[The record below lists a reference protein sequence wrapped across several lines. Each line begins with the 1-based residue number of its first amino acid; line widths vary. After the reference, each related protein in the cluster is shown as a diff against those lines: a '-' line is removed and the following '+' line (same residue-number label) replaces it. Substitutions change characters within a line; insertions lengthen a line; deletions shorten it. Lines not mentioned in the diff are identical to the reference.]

1 IDWGEPE
8 DPGSAGRLA
17 PHGRRTSVKSS
28 TITRTAAACAAAVV
42 LAACASNS
50 GSSGGSNSSGPIT
63 YGVLSC
69 FTGRLASLGQA
80 MLQGSQVAV
89 SEINSAGGVLGRKL
103 QLVTGDT
110 GCDVA
115 DGVTATNQM
124 LTKNVSGVIGP
135 ETQEINGVEPIL
147 DANHIVDEFQGGDTA
162 RDHQTDPY
170 FFRDSPSDSQLGVAM
185 ALYGHLQH
193 YTRAVMLFYSDPAA
207 QTFLKPVSQTFTKL
221 GGTIAKT
228 IIVTPDQTSYL
239 SQVREAIAARPQVIF
254 TQEDPPTAAVL
265 FREFRQLGGG
275 SIPWIGTDVTS
286 GSDYLKAI
294 GYPTAHA
301 VLTSVYG
308 TSVTG
313 TANTAFIDLYNKL
326 FPSQKTAGPLANA
339 NYAYDAVISLAL
351 ADDYA
356 KTTNGTTV
364 AHDMTKVTNPPG
376 TACYTYASCLSL
388 IKAGKKINY
397 QGASGDLDYNK
408 YNNTFGPYGA
418 FKATAAGVE
427 QQVYVMSAQALA
439 AATP

>member
-1 IDWGEPE
+1 MKHNTIIR
-8 DPGSAGRLA
+8 SAVACATAVILA
-17 PHGRRTSVKSS
+17 SCASSSSSSS
-28 TITRTAAACAAAVV
+28 TA
-42 LAACASNS
+42 S
-50 GSSGGSNSSGPIT
+50 GSSSTSAGPIT

-80 MLQGSQVAV
+80 MLQGSQVAMN
-89 SEINSAGGVLGRKL
+89 EINAAGGVLGRKL

-110 GCDVA
+110 SCDVA
-115 DGVTATNQM
+115 DGVTAVNQM
-124 LTKNVSGVIGP
+124 LTKNISGVIGP

-162 RDHQTDPY
+162 RDHQTDPF

-185 ALYGHLQH
+185 ALYGHLQN
-193 YTRAVMLFYSDPAA
+193 YTKAVMLFYSDPAA

-221 GGTIAKT
+221 GGTILKT

-239 SQVREAIAARPQVIF
+239 SQVREAIAAHPQVIF

-265 FREFRQLGGG
+265 FREFAQLGGG

-286 GSDYLKAI
+286 GSDFLKAI
-294 GYPTAHA
+294 TYPVAHN

-313 TANTAFIDLYNKL
+313 AANNAFINLFNQL
-326 FPSQKTAGPLANA
+326 FPSQKAAGPLANA
-339 NYAYDAVISLAL
+339 NYAYDSVISLAL

-356 KTTNGTTV
+356 KTTDGTTV

-376 TACYTYASCLSL
+376 TACYTYASCLAL
-388 IKAGKKINY
+388 IKAGTKINY
-397 QGASGDLDYNK
+397 EGASGDLDYNQF
-408 YNNTFGPYGA
+408 NNTFGPYGA
-418 FKATAAGVE
+418 FKATAAGIE
-427 QQVYVMSAQALA
+427 QQAYVMSASALA

>member
-1 IDWGEPE
+1 
-8 DPGSAGRLA
+8 
-17 PHGRRTSVKSS
+17 VKLS
-28 TITRTAAACAAAVV
+28 TISRPAAACAAAIV
-42 LAACASNS
+42 LAACASS
-50 GSSGGSNSSGPIT
+50 SSSSSGGGGGSSSGPVT

-80 MLQGSQVAV
+80 MLQGAQVAKA
-89 SEINSAGGVLGRKL
+89 EINSAGGVLGR
-103 QLVTGDT
+103 QVALVTGDT
-110 GCDVA
+110 SCDVA

-124 LTKNVSGVIGP
+124 LTKSVSGVIGP

-147 DANHIVDEFQGGDTA
+147 DSNHIVDEFQGGDTA

-185 ALYGHLQH
+185 ALNAHLKN
-193 YTRAVMLFYSDPAA
+193 YTKAVMLFYSDPAA

-221 GGTIAKT
+221 GGTILKT
-228 IIVTPDQTSYL
+228 IIVTPDQSSYL
-239 SQVREAIAARPQVIF
+239 SQVREAIAAHPQVIF

-265 FREFRQLGGG
+265 FREFGQLGGG

-286 GSDYLKAI
+286 GSDFLKAI
-294 GYPTAHA
+294 TYPVAHN

-313 TANTAFIDLYNKL
+313 TANSAFINLFNQL
-326 FPSQKTAGPLANA
+326 FPGQKAAGPLANA

-376 TACYTYASCLSL
+376 TACYTYASCLTL
-388 IKAGKKINY
+388 IKAGTKINY
-397 QGASGDLDYNK
+397 EGASGDLDYNQ

-418 FKATAAGVE
+418 FKATAAGLE
-427 QQVYVMSAQALA
+427 QQAYVMSAQALA

>member
-1 IDWGEPE
+1 VKPSIVSK
-8 DPGSAGRLA
+8 SAG
-17 PHGRRTSVKSS
+17 
-28 TITRTAAACAAAVV
+28 ACAAALL
-42 LAACASNS
+42 LAACASSNS
-50 GSSGGSNSSGPIT
+50 SSGGGGGGSGPIS

-80 MLQGSQVAV
+80 MIQGAKVAQ
-89 SEINSAGGVLGRKL
+89 SEVNAAGGVLGRKV

-147 DANHIVDEFQGGDTA
+147 DANKVVDEFQGGDTA
-162 RDHQTDPY
+162 RDHQTDPL

-185 ALYGHLQH
+185 ALYAHLKG
-193 YTRAVMLFYSDPAA
+193 YKRAVMLFYSDPAA
-207 QTFLKPVSQTFTKL
+207 QTFLKPVSTTFTKL
-221 GGTIAKT
+221 GGTILKT
-228 IIVTPDQTSYL
+228 VIVTPDQTSYV
-239 SQVREAIAARPQVIF
+239 SQVRSVLAVHPQVIF

-265 FREFRQLGGG
+265 FREFKQLGGQN
-275 SIPWIGTDVTS
+275 IPWIGTDVTS

-294 GYPTAHA
+294 GYATASAH
-301 VLTSVYG
+301 LTSVFG

-313 TANTAFIDLYNKL
+313 TANAAFLSRFGKLY
-326 FPSQKTAGPLANA
+326 PSQQAAGPLANA

-351 ADDYA
+351 ADAYA
-356 KTTNGTTV
+356 KGGSGLTV

-376 TACYTYASCLSL
+376 TACYTYSSCLRL
-388 IKAGKKINY
+388 IKAGTKINY
-397 QGASGDLDYNK
+397 QGASGNLDYNK

-418 FKATAAGVE
+418 FQSTPSGAEK
-427 QQVYVMSAQALA
+427 QVYVMSAAALA

>member
-1 IDWGEPE
+1 MKHSMIGKAV
-8 DPGSAGRLA
+8 GS
-17 PHGRRTSVKSS
+17 
-28 TITRTAAACAAAVV
+28 CAAVAL
-42 LAACASNS
+42 LAACASAGN
-50 GSSGGSNSSGPIT
+50 GGSGGGSSGPIT

-80 MLQGSQVAV
+80 MLQGSKVAQ
-89 SEINSAGGVLGRKL
+89 SEINAAGGVLGRKV

-110 GCDVA
+110 SCDVA

-124 LTKNVSGVIGP
+124 LTKNISGVIGP

-147 DANHIVDEFQGGDTA
+147 DNNHIVDEFQGGDTA

-185 ALYGHLQH
+185 ALYAHTKG
-193 YTRAVMLFYSDPAA
+193 YTKAVMLFYSDPAA
-207 QTFLKPVSQTFTKL
+207 QTFLKPVSTTFTKL
-221 GGTIAKT
+221 GGTILKT

-239 SQVREAIAARPQVIF
+239 SQVREAIAAHPQVIF

-265 FREFRQLGGG
+265 FREFKQLGGQN
-275 SIPWIGTDVTS
+275 IPWVGTDVTS

-294 GYPTAHA
+294 GIPTAHA
-301 VLTSVYG
+301 HLISVFG
-308 TSVTG
+308 TSITG
-313 TANTAFIDLYNKL
+313 AADTAFISKFDQLY
-326 FPSQKTAGPLANA
+326 PSLKTAGPLANA

-351 ADDYA
+351 ADQYA
-356 KTTNGTTV
+356 HTTNGTTV

-376 TACYTYASCLSL
+376 TACYTYASCLTL
-388 IKAGKKINY
+388 LKAGTKINY
-397 QGASGDLDYNK
+397 EGASGNLDYNK

-418 FKATAAGVE
+418 FQASTSGVE
-427 QQVYVMSAQALA
+427 QQVYVMSATALA

>member
-1 IDWGEPE
+1 
-8 DPGSAGRLA
+8 
-17 PHGRRTSVKSS
+17 VKSS
-28 TITRTAAACAAAVV
+28 TIARSAAACAAAVV
-42 LAACASNS
+42 LASCASGS
-50 GSSGGSNSSGPIT
+50 GSSGGSSSSGPVT

-89 SEINSAGGVLGRKL
+89 SAINSAGGVLGRKL

-221 GGTIAKT
+221 GGTIVKT

-239 SQVREAIAARPQVIF
+239 SQVREAIAAKPQVIF

-265 FREFRQLGGG
+265 FREFKQLGGG
-275 SIPWIGTDVTS
+275 NIPWIGTDVTS

-294 GYPTAHA
+294 GYATAHA

-313 TANTAFIDLYNKL
+313 AANTAFINLFNKL
-326 FPSQKTAGPLANA
+326 FPSQKAAGPLANA

-356 KTTNGTTV
+356 KTTDGTTV
-364 AHDMTKVTNPPG
+364 AHDMKQVTNPPG
-376 TACYTYASCLSL
+376 TQCYTYASCLRL
-388 IKAGKKINY
+388 IKAGTKINY
-397 QGASGDLDYNK
+397 QGASGDLDYNQ

>member
-1 IDWGEPE
+1 MRPKLI
-8 DPGSAGRLA
+8 GRSI
-17 PHGRRTSVKSS
+17 G
-28 TITRTAAACAAAVV
+28 ACAAAIL
-42 LAACASNS
+42 LAACASS
-50 GSSGGSNSSGPIT
+50 STGASGGGTAAPSGTIT

-80 MLQGSQVAV
+80 MAQGAKVAQ
-89 SEINSAGGVLGRKL
+89 SEINSAGGVLGHKVA
-103 QLVTGDT
+103 LVTGDT
-110 GCDVA
+110 SCDVA

-147 DANHIVDEFQGGDTA
+147 DAQHIVDEFQGGDTA
-162 RDHQTDPY
+162 RDHQKDPY

-185 ALYGHLQH
+185 ALYAHNKG
-193 YTRAVMLFYSDPAA
+193 YKRAVMLFYSDPAA

-221 GGTIAKT
+221 GGTILKT

-239 SQVREAIAARPQVIF
+239 SQVRAAIAVHPQVIF

-265 FREFRQLGGG
+265 FREFKQLGGG
-275 SIPWIGTDVTS
+275 SIPWVGTDVTS

-301 VLTSVYG
+301 TLTSVFG
-308 TSVTG
+308 TSVVG
-313 TANTAFIDLYNKL
+313 TASSDFLSLFNKL
-326 FPSQKTAGPLANA
+326 YPSQKSVGPLANA

-376 TACYTYASCLSL
+376 TACYTYASCLHL
-388 IKAGKKINY
+388 LKAGTKINY
-397 QGASGDLDYNK
+397 EGASGSLDYNK
-408 YNNTFGPYGA
+408 FNNTFGPYGA
-418 FKATAAGVE
+418 FQSTLTGVE
-427 QQVYVMSAQALA
+427 KQVTVMTANQLA

>member
-1 IDWGEPE
+1 MKH
-8 DPGSAGRLA
+8 SAIIRSAL
-17 PHGRRTSVKSS
+17 
-28 TITRTAAACAAAVV
+28 ACAAAVI
-42 LAACASNS
+42 LAACASS
-50 GSSGGSNSSGPIT
+50 SSSSTSGGSTSGGPVT

-80 MLQGSQVAV
+80 MLQGSQVAMNEV
-89 SEINSAGGVLGRKL
+89 NAAGGVLGRKL
-103 QLVTGDT
+103 QLTTGDT
-110 GCDVA
+110 SCDVA

-124 LTKNVSGVIGP
+124 LTKNISGVIGP

-147 DANHIVDEFQGGDTA
+147 DANHQVDEFQGGDTA

-185 ALYGHLQH
+185 ALYGHQQH
-193 YTRAVMLFYSDPAA
+193 YTKAVMLFYSDPAA

-221 GGTIAKT
+221 GGTILSSVT
-228 IIVTPDQTSYL
+228 VTPDQTSYL
-239 SQVREAIAARPQVIF
+239 SQVRQVIALHPQVIF

-265 FREFRQLGGG
+265 FREFKQLGGG
-275 SIPWIGTDVTS
+275 NIPWIGTDVTS
-286 GSDYLKAI
+286 GSDFIKAI
-294 GYPTAHA
+294 GAPTAHA

-313 TANTAFIDLYNKL
+313 AANTAFINLFNHL
-326 FPSQKTAGPLANA
+326 FPTQKTAGPLANA

-356 KTTNGTTV
+356 KTTDGATV
-364 AHDMTKVTNPPG
+364 AHDMSKVTNPPG
-376 TACYTYASCLSL
+376 TACYTYATCLAL
-388 IKAGKKINY
+388 IKAGTKINY
-397 QGASGDLDYNK
+397 EGASGSLDYNQ

-418 FKATAAGVE
+418 FQVNAAGVE
-427 QQVYVMSAQALA
+427 QQVYVMSAPALA

>member
-1 IDWGEPE
+1 V
-8 DPGSAGRLA
+8 L
-17 PHGRRTSVKSS
+17 
-28 TITRTAAACAAAVV
+28 
-42 LAACASNS
+42 LAACAS
-50 GSSGGSNSSGPIT
+50 SSGGSGGDGSSSGPVT

-80 MLQGSQVAV
+80 MLQGAKVAQ
-89 SEINSAGGVLGRKL
+89 SEINSAGGVLGRKV
-103 QLVTGDT
+103 QLATGDT
-110 GCDVA
+110 SCDVA
-115 DGVTATNQM
+115 DGVTAVNQM

-147 DANHIVDEFQGGDTA
+147 DANKIVDEFQGGDTA
-162 RDHQTDPY
+162 RDHQTDPL

-185 ALYGHLQH
+185 ALYAHLKG
-193 YTRAVMLFYSDPAA
+193 YKRAVMLFYSDPAA
-207 QTFLKPVSQTFTKL
+207 QTFLKPVSTTFTKL
-221 GGTIAKT
+221 GGTILKT

-239 SQVREAIAARPQVIF
+239 SQVRQAIGAHPQVIF

-265 FREFRQLGGG
+265 FREFKQLGGQA
-275 SIPWIGTDVTS
+275 IPWVGTDVTS

-294 GYPTAHA
+294 GYATAHA
-301 VLTSVYG
+301 HLTSVFG
-308 TSVTG
+308 TSITG
-313 TANTAFIDLYNKL
+313 TASSAFLSLFNKL
-326 FPSQKTAGPLANA
+326 YPCQKSVGPLANA

-376 TACYTYASCLSL
+376 TACFTYGSCLQL
-388 IKAGKKINY
+388 LKAGKKINY
-397 QGASGDLDYNK
+397 EGASGSLDYNK

-418 FKATAAGVE
+418 FQSSTAGVE
-427 QQVYVMSAQALA
+427 KQVQVMTAAALA

>member
-1 IDWGEPE
+1 
-8 DPGSAGRLA
+8 
-17 PHGRRTSVKSS
+17 VKLP
-28 TITRTAAACAAAVV
+28 TIARPAAACAAAVV
-42 LAACASNS
+42 LAACASS
-50 GSSGGSNSSGPIT
+50 TSSGGGGGNSSGPVT

-110 GCDVA
+110 SCDVA
-115 DGVTATNQM
+115 DGVTAVNQM
-124 LTKNVSGVIGP
+124 LTKNISGVIGP

-147 DANHIVDEFQGGDTA
+147 DANHVVDEFQGGDTA
-162 RDHQTDPY
+162 RDHQTDPF

-193 YTRAVMLFYSDPAA
+193 YTKAVMLFYSDPAA
-207 QTFLKPVSQTFTKL
+207 QTFLKPVSTTFTKL
-221 GGTIAKT
+221 GGTILSSVT
-228 IIVTPDQTSYL
+228 VTPDQTSYL
-239 SQVREAIAARPQVIF
+239 SQVRAVIALHPQVIF

-265 FREFRQLGGG
+265 FREFKQLGGG
-275 SIPWIGTDVTS
+275 NIPWIGTDVTS
-286 GSDYLKAI
+286 GSDFLKAI
-294 GYPTAHA
+294 GYPTAHS

-313 TANTAFIDLYNKL
+313 AANTAFITLFNKL

-339 NYAYDAVISLAL
+339 NYAYDSVISLAL
-351 ADDYA
+351 ANDYA
-356 KTTNGTTV
+356 KSTDGTTV

-376 TACYTYASCLSL
+376 TACYTYASCQSL
-388 IKAGKKINY
+388 IKAGTKINY
-397 QGASGDLDYNK
+397 EGASGSLDYNS

-418 FKATAAGVE
+418 FQATASGVE
-427 QQVYVMSAQALA
+427 QQVYVMSAPVLA

>member
-1 IDWGEPE
+1 
-8 DPGSAGRLA
+8 
-17 PHGRRTSVKSS
+17 VKHL
-28 TITRTAAACAAAVV
+28 TITRSAAACAAAVV
-42 LAACASNS
+42 LAACASS
-50 GSSGGSNSSGPIT
+50 SSSGGSSSSGPVT

-80 MLQGSQVAV
+80 MLQGSKVAQ
-89 SEINSAGGVLGRKL
+89 SEINTAGGVLGRKL
-103 QLVTGDT
+103 NLVTGDT
-110 GCDVA
+110 SCDVA

-147 DANHIVDEFQGGDTA
+147 DSNHIVDEFQGGDTA

-185 ALYGHLQH
+185 ALYAHQKG
-193 YTRAVMLFYSDPAA
+193 YTKAVMLFYSDPAA
-207 QTFLKPVSQTFTKL
+207 QTFLKPVSTTFTKL
-221 GGTIAKT
+221 GGTILKT
-228 IIVTPDQTSYL
+228 VIVTPDQTSYL
-239 SQVREAIAARPQVIF
+239 SQVRAVLATHPQVIF

-265 FREFRQLGGG
+265 FREFKQLGGQN
-275 SIPWIGTDVTS
+275 IPWVGTDVTS

-294 GYPTAHA
+294 GYSTAHA

-308 TSVTG
+308 TSITG
-313 TANTAFIDLYNKL
+313 TANSAFIGLFNKL
-326 FPSQKTAGPLANA
+326 YPNLKTAGPLANA

-356 KTTNGTTV
+356 KTLNGTTV

-376 TACYTYASCLSL
+376 TACYTYAACLKL
-388 IKAGKKINY
+388 IKAGTKINY
-397 QGASGDLDYNK
+397 EGASGSLDYNK

-418 FKATAAGVE
+418 FQSTPAGIE
-427 QQVYVMSAQALA
+427 QQVAVMSATALA

>member
-1 IDWGEPE
+1 M
-8 DPGSAGRLA
+8 GRSSIL
-17 PHGRRTSVKSS
+17 RTTGV
-28 TITRTAAACAAAVV
+28 CAVAVT
-42 LAACASNS
+42 LAACASSTS
-50 GSSGGSNSSGPIT
+50 GSGGGGGSGPIT

-80 MLQGSQVAV
+80 MIQGARVAA
-89 SEINSAGGVLGRKL
+89 SEINTAGGVLGRKVT
-103 QLVTGDT
+103 LVTGDT

-124 LTKNVSGVIGP
+124 LTKNISGVIGP

-147 DANHIVDEFQGGDTA
+147 DANKIVDEFQGGDTA
-162 RDHQTDPY
+162 RDHQTDPL

-185 ALYGHLQH
+185 ALYAHLHH
-193 YTRAVMLFYSDPAA
+193 YTKAVMLFYSDPAA
-207 QTFLKPVSQTFTKL
+207 QTFLKPVSETFTKL
-221 GGTIAKT
+221 GGTILKT
-228 IIVTPDQTSYL
+228 VIVTPDQTSYL
-239 SQVREAIAARPQVIF
+239 SQVRSVLAVHPQVIF

-265 FREFRQLGGG
+265 FREFKQLGGQN
-275 SIPWIGTDVTS
+275 IPWIGTDVTS

-301 VLTSVYG
+301 HLISVFG

-313 TANTAFIDLYNKL
+313 AANSAFLSLFDKLY
-326 FPSQKTAGPLANA
+326 PSQKAAGPLANA

-351 ADDYA
+351 ADAYA
-356 KTTNGTTV
+356 KTTKGLTV

-376 TACYTYASCLSL
+376 TACYTYSTCLRL
-388 IKAGKKINY
+388 IKAGTKVNY
-397 QGASGDLDYNK
+397 QGASGNLDYNK

-418 FKATAAGVE
+418 FQSTPSGVE
-427 QQVYVMSAQALA
+427 KQVYVMTATALA